1 MGTNLLDEYFDNT
14 ESRYLDLD
22 NQITECV
29 INDLKK
35 QGSIISMMIAL
46 LILFYIIAFIL
57 ER

>member
-14 ESRYLDLD
+14 ESRYSDLD
-22 NQITECV
+22 GQITEIV

>member
-14 ESRYLDLD
+14 ESRYSDLD
-22 NQITECV
+22 GQITEIV

-35 QGSIISMMIAL
+35 QGSIISVMIAL